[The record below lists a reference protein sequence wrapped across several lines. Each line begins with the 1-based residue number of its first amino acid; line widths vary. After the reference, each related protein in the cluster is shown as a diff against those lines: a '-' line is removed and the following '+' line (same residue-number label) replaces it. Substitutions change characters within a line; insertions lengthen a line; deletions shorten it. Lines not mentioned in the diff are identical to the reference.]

1 MSVPDASKY
10 SEWPN
15 YEHLHEDDRPR
26 MGIGGLLPEDRA
38 AQYFTYERYKRAII
52 KHLLKA
58 KQQHLAEYLLSV
70 DISMLAI
77 ES

>member
-1 MSVPDASKY
+1 MRIPDATKY

-15 YEHLHEDDRPR
+15 YNHLDEDDRPR
-26 MGIGGLLPEDRA
+26 MGINGLLPEDRA

-52 KHLLKA
+52 KHLQQA
-58 KQQHLAEYLLSV
+58 QQQHLVDYLQSV
-70 DISMLAI
+70 DISMLVI